1 MPRGHTLGRFP
12 TPHPSVRRVRCR
24 TGHGTRRSVRT
35 GERLAA
41 PYPPPLVAD
50 QGKPPE
56 TNASNPDTVESS
68 PRSRREN
75 VAPQFL
81 CYKTLKKCLKSIPE
95 SSGDGAKK
103 AAREKMNVANAAE
116 PEPEIAAKPKPRVR
130 ALDALTAEQRVFVKT
145 LNDEMKKFNTFF
157 MNAEEDLVM
166 RERVLA
172 TRFHKLV
179 DKKTGKLSAATSR
192 RVSPNVS
199 GRPNVSGDVSDDA
212 KNQDA
217 KNQDA
222 KDDVSVS
229 AACEELRETRRAF
242 ADFHGELVLM
252 EHWTS
257 LNYTALVKILKKHD
271 KRSSLR
277 LRSPVL
283 VSALQQPFYSTEV
296 LTELIKKTEARF
308 RVLHALASE
317 TEAAAREKSGARE
330 PETGKK
336 NASPSKALATTP
348 AALARTRAA
357 ISCWDGMKHEDSVK
371 RPFGDI
377 SVADVSV
384 AEHQAPASKKVRAA

>member
-1 MPRGHTLGRFP
+1 M
-12 TPHPSVRRVRCR
+12 
-24 TGHGTRRSVRT
+24 
-35 GERLAA
+35 
-41 PYPPPLVAD
+41 
-50 QGKPPE
+50 
-56 TNASNPDTVESS
+56 
-68 PRSRREN
+68 
-75 VAPQFL
+75 
-81 CYKTLKKCLKSIPE
+81 KKCLKSIPE

-116 PEPEIAAKPKPRVR
+116 PEPRAAKPKPRVR

-145 LNDEMKKFNTFF
+145 LNDEIKKFNAFF

-179 DKKTGKLSAATSR
+179 DKKTGKLSAAKNR
-192 RVSPNVS
+192 
-199 GRPNVSGDVSDDA
+199 DA
-212 KNQDA
+212 KV
-217 KNQDA
+217 DA
-222 KDDVSVS
+222 KDVSAS
-229 AACEELRETRRAF
+229 AACELRETRRAF

-330 PETGKK
+330 PDTSKK
-336 NASPSKALATTP
+336 NASPSRRATTP

-371 RPFGDI
+371 RPFGDF

-384 AEHQAPASKKVRAA
+384 AEHPAPASKKVRAA

>member
-1 MPRGHTLGRFP
+1 M
-12 TPHPSVRRVRCR
+12 
-24 TGHGTRRSVRT
+24 
-35 GERLAA
+35 
-41 PYPPPLVAD
+41 
-50 QGKPPE
+50 
-56 TNASNPDTVESS
+56 
-68 PRSRREN
+68 
-75 VAPQFL
+75 
-81 CYKTLKKCLKSIPE
+81 
-95 SSGDGAKK
+95 
-103 AAREKMNVANAAE
+103 
-116 PEPEIAAKPKPRVR
+116 
-130 ALDALTAEQRVFVKT
+130 
-145 LNDEMKKFNTFF
+145 
-157 MNAEEDLVM
+157 
-166 RERVLA
+166 
-172 TRFHKLV
+172 
-179 DKKTGKLSAATSR
+179 
-192 RVSPNVS
+192 
-199 GRPNVSGDVSDDA
+199 
-212 KNQDA
+212 
-217 KNQDA
+217 
-222 KDDVSVS
+222 
-229 AACEELRETRRAF
+229 ELRETRRAF

-330 PETGKK
+330 PETGKT
-336 NASPSKALATTP
+336 NASPSRLATTP

>member
-1 MPRGHTLGRFP
+1 
-12 TPHPSVRRVRCR
+12 
-24 TGHGTRRSVRT
+24 
-35 GERLAA
+35 
-41 PYPPPLVAD
+41 
-50 QGKPPE
+50 
-56 TNASNPDTVESS
+56 
-68 PRSRREN
+68 
-75 VAPQFL
+75 
-81 CYKTLKKCLKSIPE
+81 LKKCLKSIPE

-116 PEPEIAAKPKPRVR
+116 PEPRAAKPKPRVR

-145 LNDEMKKFNTFF
+145 LNDEMKKFNAFF

-172 TRFHKLV
+172 TRFHELV
-179 DKKTGKLSAATSR
+179 DKKTGKLSAAKHR
-192 RVSPNVS
+192 DAKNR
-199 GRPNVSGDVSDDA
+199 DDA
-212 KNQDA
+212 K
-217 KNQDA
+217 
-222 KDDVSVS
+222 DVSES
-229 AACEELRETRRAF
+229 AARELRETRRAF

-283 VSALQQPFYSTEV
+283 ASALQQPFYSTEV
-296 LTELIKKTEARF
+296 LTELIKKTESRF

-317 TEAAAREKSGARE
+317 TEAAAREKNGARE
-330 PETGKK
+330 PREK
-336 NASPSKALATTP
+336 NAAPSRLATTP

-377 SVADVSV
+377 SAL
-384 AEHQAPASKKVRAA
+384 AEHPAPASKKVRA

>member
-1 MPRGHTLGRFP
+1 M
-12 TPHPSVRRVRCR
+12 
-24 TGHGTRRSVRT
+24 
-35 GERLAA
+35 
-41 PYPPPLVAD
+41 
-50 QGKPPE
+50 
-56 TNASNPDTVESS
+56 
-68 PRSRREN
+68 
-75 VAPQFL
+75 
-81 CYKTLKKCLKSIPE
+81 KKCLKSIPE

-116 PEPEIAAKPKPRVR
+116 PEPRAAKNPNPPPRVR
-130 ALDALTAEQRVFVKT
+130 ALDALTAEQRVFIKT
-145 LNDEMKKFNTFF
+145 LNDEMKKFNAFF

-192 RVSPNVS
+192 RVEDAKNQEE
-199 GRPNVSGDVSDDA
+199 DA

-217 KNQDA
+217 KE
-222 KDDVSVS
+222 DVSVS

-296 LTELIKKTEARF
+296 LTELIKKTESRF

-330 PETGKK
+330 PEK
-336 NASPSKALATTP
+336 NASPSRLATTP

-357 ISCWDGMKHEDSVK
+357 ISCWDGMKDEDSVK
-371 RPFGDI
+371 RPFGDFTR
-377 SVADVSV
+377 SLSTTTQTPEPSSKRRAGVA
-384 AEHQAPASKKVRAA
+384 

>member
-1 MPRGHTLGRFP
+1 M
-12 TPHPSVRRVRCR
+12 
-24 TGHGTRRSVRT
+24 
-35 GERLAA
+35 
-41 PYPPPLVAD
+41 
-50 QGKPPE
+50 
-56 TNASNPDTVESS
+56 
-68 PRSRREN
+68 
-75 VAPQFL
+75 
-81 CYKTLKKCLKSIPE
+81 KKCLKSIPE

-116 PEPEIAAKPKPRVR
+116 PEPRAAKPKPRVR

-145 LNDEMKKFNTFF
+145 LNDEMKKFNAFF

-179 DKKTGKLSAATSR
+179 DKKTGKLSAAKNR
-192 RVSPNVS
+192 DAKNR
-199 GRPNVSGDVSDDA
+199 DDA
-212 KNQDA
+212 K
-217 KNQDA
+217 
-222 KDDVSVS
+222 DVSES
-229 AACEELRETRRAF
+229 HAARELRETRRAF

-296 LTELIKKTEARF
+296 LTELIKKTESRF

-317 TEAAAREKSGARE
+317 TEAAAREKNGARE
-330 PETGKK
+330 PREK
-336 NASPSKALATTP
+336 NAAPSRLATTP

-371 RPFGDI
+371 RPFGDM
-377 SVADVSV
+377 SAL
-384 AEHQAPASKKVRAA
+384 AEHPAPASKKVRA

>member
-1 MPRGHTLGRFP
+1 M
-12 TPHPSVRRVRCR
+12 
-24 TGHGTRRSVRT
+24 
-35 GERLAA
+35 
-41 PYPPPLVAD
+41 
-50 QGKPPE
+50 
-56 TNASNPDTVESS
+56 
-68 PRSRREN
+68 
-75 VAPQFL
+75 
-81 CYKTLKKCLKSIPE
+81 KKCLKSIPE

-116 PEPEIAAKPKPRVR
+116 PEPRAAKPKPRVR

-145 LNDEMKKFNTFF
+145 LNDEMKKFNAFF

-179 DKKTGKLSAATSR
+179 DKKTGKLSAAKNR
-192 RVSPNVS
+192 DAKNR
-199 GRPNVSGDVSDDA
+199 DDA
-212 KNQDA
+212 K
-217 KNQDA
+217 
-222 KDDVSVS
+222 DVSES
-229 AACEELRETRRAF
+229 HAARELRETRRAF

-283 VSALQQPFYSTEV
+283 ASALQQPFYSTEV
-296 LTELIKKTEARF
+296 LTELIKKTESRF

-317 TEAAAREKSGARE
+317 TEAAAREKNGARE
-330 PETGKK
+330 PEK
-336 NASPSKALATTP
+336 NAAPSRLATTP

-377 SVADVSV
+377 SAL
-384 AEHQAPASKKVRAA
+384 AEHPAPASKKVRA

>member
-1 MPRGHTLGRFP
+1 M
-12 TPHPSVRRVRCR
+12 
-24 TGHGTRRSVRT
+24 
-35 GERLAA
+35 
-41 PYPPPLVAD
+41 
-50 QGKPPE
+50 
-56 TNASNPDTVESS
+56 
-68 PRSRREN
+68 
-75 VAPQFL
+75 
-81 CYKTLKKCLKSIPE
+81 KKCLKSIPE

-116 PEPEIAAKPKPRVR
+116 PEPRAAKPKPRVR

-145 LNDEMKKFNTFF
+145 LNDEMKKFNAFF

-179 DKKTGKLSAATSR
+179 DKKTGKLSAAKNR
-192 RVSPNVS
+192 DAKNR
-199 GRPNVSGDVSDDA
+199 DDA
-212 KNQDA
+212 K
-217 KNQDA
+217 
-222 KDDVSVS
+222 DVSES
-229 AACEELRETRRAF
+229 HAARELRETRRAF

-283 VSALQQPFYSTEV
+283 ASALQQPFYSTEV
-296 LTELIKKTEARF
+296 LTELIKKTESRF

-317 TEAAAREKSGARE
+317 TEAAAREKNGARE
-330 PETGKK
+330 PEKKK
-336 NASPSKALATTP
+336 NAAPSRLATTP
-348 AALARTRAA
+348 TALARARAA

-377 SVADVSV
+377 SAS
-384 AEHQAPASKKVRAA
+384 AEHPAPASKKVRA

>member
-1 MPRGHTLGRFP
+1 M
-12 TPHPSVRRVRCR
+12 
-24 TGHGTRRSVRT
+24 
-35 GERLAA
+35 
-41 PYPPPLVAD
+41 
-50 QGKPPE
+50 
-56 TNASNPDTVESS
+56 
-68 PRSRREN
+68 
-75 VAPQFL
+75 
-81 CYKTLKKCLKSIPE
+81 KKCLKSIPE

-103 AAREKMNVANAAE
+103 AAREKMNVANAADVANAE
-116 PEPEIAAKPKPRVR
+116 KPRVR

-179 DKKTGKLSAATSR
+179 DKKTGKLSAAKNR
-192 RVSPNVS
+192 
-199 GRPNVSGDVSDDA
+199 DA
-212 KNQDA
+212 KVDA
-217 KNQDA
+217 K
-222 KDDVSVS
+222 DVSVS
-229 AACEELRETRRAF
+229 AACELRETRRAF

-296 LTELIKKTEARF
+296 LTELIKKTESRF

-317 TEAAAREKSGARE
+317 TEAAAREKNGARE
-330 PETGKK
+330 PREK
-336 NASPSKALATTP
+336 NAAPSRLATTP

-384 AEHQAPASKKVRAA
+384 AQHPAPASKKVRAA

>member
-1 MPRGHTLGRFP
+1 M
-12 TPHPSVRRVRCR
+12 
-24 TGHGTRRSVRT
+24 
-35 GERLAA
+35 
-41 PYPPPLVAD
+41 
-50 QGKPPE
+50 
-56 TNASNPDTVESS
+56 
-68 PRSRREN
+68 
-75 VAPQFL
+75 
-81 CYKTLKKCLKSIPE
+81 KKCLKSIPE

-116 PEPEIAAKPKPRVR
+116 PEPRAAKPKPRVR

-145 LNDEMKKFNTFF
+145 LNDEMKKFNAFF

-179 DKKTGKLSAATSR
+179 DKKTGKLSAAKNR
-192 RVSPNVS
+192 DAKNRDAKN
-199 GRPNVSGDVSDDA
+199 RDDA
-212 KNQDA
+212 K
-217 KNQDA
+217 
-222 KDDVSVS
+222 DVSES
-229 AACEELRETRRAF
+229 HAARELRETRRAF

-296 LTELIKKTEARF
+296 LTELIKKTESRF

-317 TEAAAREKSGARE
+317 TEAAAREKNGARE
-330 PETGKK
+330 PREK
-336 NASPSKALATTP
+336 NAAPSRLATTP

-377 SVADVSV
+377 SAS
-384 AEHQAPASKKVRAA
+384 AEHPAPASKKVRA

>member
-1 MPRGHTLGRFP
+1 M
-12 TPHPSVRRVRCR
+12 
-24 TGHGTRRSVRT
+24 
-35 GERLAA
+35 
-41 PYPPPLVAD
+41 
-50 QGKPPE
+50 
-56 TNASNPDTVESS
+56 
-68 PRSRREN
+68 
-75 VAPQFL
+75 
-81 CYKTLKKCLKSIPE
+81 KKCLKSIPE

-116 PEPEIAAKPKPRVR
+116 PEPRAAKNPNPPPRVR
-130 ALDALTAEQRVFVKT
+130 ALDALAAEQRVFIKT
-145 LNDEMKKFNTFF
+145 LNDEMKKFNAFF

-179 DKKTGKLSAATSR
+179 DKKTGKLSAAKNR
-192 RVSPNVS
+192 
-199 GRPNVSGDVSDDA
+199 DA
-212 KNQDA
+212 KVDA
-217 KNQDA
+217 K
-222 KDDVSVS
+222 DVSVS
-229 AACEELRETRRAF
+229 AACELRETRRAF

-296 LTELIKKTEARF
+296 LTELIKKTESRF

-317 TEAAAREKSGARE
+317 TEAAAREKNGARE
-330 PETGKK
+330 PEK
-336 NASPSKALATTP
+336 NAAPSRLATTP

-377 SVADVSV
+377 SAP
-384 AEHQAPASKKVRAA
+384 AEHPAPASKKVRA

>member
-1 MPRGHTLGRFP
+1 M
-12 TPHPSVRRVRCR
+12 
-24 TGHGTRRSVRT
+24 
-35 GERLAA
+35 
-41 PYPPPLVAD
+41 
-50 QGKPPE
+50 
-56 TNASNPDTVESS
+56 
-68 PRSRREN
+68 
-75 VAPQFL
+75 
-81 CYKTLKKCLKSIPE
+81 KKCLKSIPE

-116 PEPEIAAKPKPRVR
+116 PEPRAAKPKPRVR

-145 LNDEMKKFNTFF
+145 LNDEMKKFNAFF

-179 DKKTGKLSAATSR
+179 DKKTGKLSAAKNR
-192 RVSPNVS
+192 DAKNR
-199 GRPNVSGDVSDDA
+199 DDA
-212 KNQDA
+212 K
-217 KNQDA
+217 
-222 KDDVSVS
+222 DVSES
-229 AACEELRETRRAF
+229 HAARELRETRRAF

-283 VSALQQPFYSTEV
+283 ASALQQPFYSTEV
-296 LTELIKKTEARF
+296 LTELIKKTESRF

-317 TEAAAREKSGARE
+317 TEAAAREKNGARE
-330 PETGKK
+330 PEK
-336 NASPSKALATTP
+336 NAAPSRLATTP

-357 ISCWDGMKHEDSVK
+357 ISCWDGMKDEDSVK
-371 RPFGDI
+371 RPFGDFTR
-377 SVADVSV
+377 SLSTTTQTPEPSSKRRAGVA
-384 AEHQAPASKKVRAA
+384 

>member
-1 MPRGHTLGRFP
+1 M
-12 TPHPSVRRVRCR
+12 
-24 TGHGTRRSVRT
+24 
-35 GERLAA
+35 
-41 PYPPPLVAD
+41 
-50 QGKPPE
+50 
-56 TNASNPDTVESS
+56 
-68 PRSRREN
+68 
-75 VAPQFL
+75 
-81 CYKTLKKCLKSIPE
+81 KKCLKSIPE

-116 PEPEIAAKPKPRVR
+116 PEPRAAKPKPRVR

-145 LNDEMKKFNTFF
+145 LNDEMKKFNAFF

-179 DKKTGKLSAATSR
+179 DKKTGKLSAAKNR
-192 RVSPNVS
+192 DAKNR
-199 GRPNVSGDVSDDA
+199 DDA
-212 KNQDA
+212 K
-217 KNQDA
+217 
-222 KDDVSVS
+222 DVSES
-229 AACEELRETRRAF
+229 HAARELRETRRAF

-283 VSALQQPFYSTEV
+283 ASALQQPFYSTEV
-296 LTELIKKTEARF
+296 LTELIKKTESRF

-317 TEAAAREKSGARE
+317 TEAAAREKNGARE
-330 PETGKK
+330 PREK
-336 NASPSKALATTP
+336 NAAPSRLATTP

-377 SVADVSV
+377 SAL
-384 AEHQAPASKKVRAA
+384 AEHPAPASKKVRA

>member
-1 MPRGHTLGRFP
+1 M
-12 TPHPSVRRVRCR
+12 
-24 TGHGTRRSVRT
+24 
-35 GERLAA
+35 
-41 PYPPPLVAD
+41 
-50 QGKPPE
+50 
-56 TNASNPDTVESS
+56 N
-68 PRSRREN
+68 
-75 VAPQFL
+75 
-81 CYKTLKKCLKSIPE
+81 
-95 SSGDGAKK
+95 
-103 AAREKMNVANAAE
+103 KMNVANANAAE
-116 PEPEIAAKPKPRVR
+116 PEPRAAKPKPRVR

-145 LNDEMKKFNTFF
+145 LNDEMKKFNAFF

-179 DKKTGKLSAATSR
+179 DKKTGKLSAAKNR
-192 RVSPNVS
+192 
-199 GRPNVSGDVSDDA
+199 DA
-212 KNQDA
+212 KVDA
-217 KNQDA
+217 K
-222 KDDVSVS
+222 DVSVS
-229 AACEELRETRRAF
+229 AACELRETRRAF

-317 TEAAAREKSGARE
+317 TEAAAREKSGKSGARE
-330 PETGKK
+330 PEKH
-336 NASPSKALATTP
+336 AAPSIHARNP
-348 AALARTRAA
+348 AALARARAA

-377 SVADVSV
+377 SAL
-384 AEHQAPASKKVRAA
+384 AEHPAPASKKVRA